1 MEAHGRLAKGSPGS
15 EAQVAGGAGPP
26 RGPRDAPGLYKACPP
41 TLTSS
46 IPCPFP
52 MPMYRVSQS
61 VMERVAAGQWP
72 EPRVAQLV
80 RQRVHA
86 GKPWRLQGRCCGR
99 AHL

>member
-1 MEAHGRLAKGSPGS
+1 
-15 EAQVAGGAGPP
+15 
-26 RGPRDAPGLYKACPP
+26 
-41 TLTSS
+41 
-46 IPCPFP
+46 